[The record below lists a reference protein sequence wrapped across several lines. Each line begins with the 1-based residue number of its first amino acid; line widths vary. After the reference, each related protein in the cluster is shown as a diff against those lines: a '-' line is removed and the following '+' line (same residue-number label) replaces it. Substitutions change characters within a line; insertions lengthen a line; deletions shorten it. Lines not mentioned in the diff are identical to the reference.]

1 MSKERHAKG
10 PPTGLRAERTF
21 GFCFD
26 RDRPVQPSGHTQ
38 PKSPAPATQEPLL
51 RHGLDAHSS
60 SSVINGRTLVTLYD
74 DSGTQRVFRQKK
86 LDLVSRRSRRRQG
99 EARAHLAR
107 SARRPSRRGTGS
119 AARRPAARRRRPRR
133 SRPRNP
139 RSLRQKLNIS
149 NGTETFF
156 FIRN

>member
-74 DSGTQRVFRQKK
+74 GSGTRRVFRQKK
-86 LDLVSRRSRRRQG
+86 LDRVSRRQRERG
-99 EARAHLAR
+99 RAHLAR